1 MRNTM
6 IVVVAFLASSFLIY
20 LPSNVIH
27 KPKSGLS
34 GTLGLSDVWE
44 YSNDMRQLS
53 KTQYACSVLMW
64 ATIFLLNI
72 GSWDVLAWVE

>member
-1 MRNTM
+1 M

-34 GTLGLSDVWE
+34 WTLGLSDV
-44 YSNDMRQLS
+44 YDMHQLS
-53 KTQYACSVLMW
+53 KTQYACSVLMR
-64 ATIFLLNI
+64 ATIFLLNL